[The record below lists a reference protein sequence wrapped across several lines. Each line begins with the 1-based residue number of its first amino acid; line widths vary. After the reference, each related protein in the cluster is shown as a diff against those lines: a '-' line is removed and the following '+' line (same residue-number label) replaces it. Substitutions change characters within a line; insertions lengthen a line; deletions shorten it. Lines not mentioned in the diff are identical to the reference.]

1 MTKIALIT
9 GANRGL
15 GRQTALDIARQG
27 GDVIVT
33 CRGNIEQAEAV
44 VADIH
49 ALGRKAIA
57 LPLDMAQTASF
68 PAFADSLRTA
78 LGSVWGRDTFDHLI
92 NNAGHGEFAP
102 LAETREAQ
110 FDGLFN
116 VHVKGVFFLVQT
128 LPLLA
133 DGGRIVNFSSGLTR
147 VSYPGFSAYAAAK
160 AAVEMLSVYMAREL
174 GGRGITVNT
183 VAPGAIAT
191 DFGGGLVRDD
201 SGINAQF
208 AAMTALGRVGVPEDI
223 GPMIASLLRDD
234 NRWVTAQRI
243 EVSGGQTI

>member
-15 GRQTALDIARQG
+15 GRQTALDIARRG

-33 CRGNIEQAEAV
+33 YRGSLEQAEAV
-44 VADIH
+44 VADIR

-68 PAFADSLRTA
+68 PAFADSLGSA
-78 LGSVWGRDTFDHLI
+78 LASVWGRATFDHLI

-128 LPLLA
+128 LLPLLA

-147 VSYPGFSAYAAAK
+147 VSYLASPPTPPPKRLWNAERVHGPRAGRARHHRQYHRPRRYRHRFWRWAGAGRRRGK
-160 AAVEMLSVYMAREL
+160 RAVCRHDGAGT
-174 GGRGITVNT
+174 GGRSRGYW
-183 VAPGAIAT
+183 ADDRQPAT
-191 DFGGGLVRDD
+191 R
-201 SGINAQF
+201 
-208 AAMTALGRVGVPEDI
+208 R
-223 GPMIASLLRDD
+223 
-234 NRWVTAQRI
+234 
-243 EVSGGQTI
+243 

>member
-33 CRGNIEQAEAV
+33 YRGSLEQAEAV
-44 VADIH
+44 VADIR

-68 PAFADSLRTA
+68 PAFADSLGSA
-78 LGSVWGRDTFDHLI
+78 LASVWGRATFDHLI

-128 LPLLA
+128 LLPLLA

-183 VAPGAIAT
+183 
-191 DFGGGLVRDD
+191 
-201 SGINAQF
+201 
-208 AAMTALGRVGVPEDI
+208 
-223 GPMIASLLRDD
+223 
-234 NRWVTAQRI
+234 
-243 EVSGGQTI
+243 

>member
-33 CRGNIEQAEAV
+33 YRGSLEQAEAV
-44 VADIH
+44 VADIR

-57 LPLDMAQTASF
+57 LPLDIGANRQL
-68 PAFADSLRTA
+68 PGLRRQPRQRA
-78 LGSVWGRDTFDHLI
+78 GQRLGAGHFDHLI

-128 LPLLA
+128 P
-133 DGGRIVNFSSGLTR
+133 
-147 VSYPGFSAYAAAK
+147 AAA
-160 AAVEMLSVYMAREL
+160 A
-174 GGRGITVNT
+174 GRRR
-183 VAPGAIAT
+183 A
-191 DFGGGLVRDD
+191 DR
-201 SGINAQF
+201 
-208 AAMTALGRVGVPEDI
+208 
-223 GPMIASLLRDD
+223 
-234 NRWVTAQRI
+234 
-243 EVSGGQTI
+243 

>member
-1 MTKIALIT
+1 MSSSP
-9 GANRGL
+9 
-15 GRQTALDIARQG
+15 TA
-27 GDVIVT
+27 
-33 CRGNIEQAEAV
+33 AV
-44 VADIH
+44 S
-49 ALGRKAIA
+49 AIA

-68 PAFADSLRTA
+68 PAFADSLGSA
-78 LGSVWGRDTFDHLI
+78 LASVWGRATFDHLI

-128 LPLLA
+128 LLPLLA

-174 GGRGITVNT
+174 GGHHRQYHRPRGYRHRFWRR
-183 VAPGAIAT
+183 AGAGRR
-191 DFGGGLVRDD
+191 GG
-201 SGINAQF
+201 
-208 AAMTALGRVGVPEDI
+208 
-223 GPMIASLLRDD
+223 
-234 NRWVTAQRI
+234 
-243 EVSGGQTI
+243 

>member
-33 CRGNIEQAEAV
+33 YRGSLEQAEAV
-44 VADIH
+44 VADIR

-68 PAFADSLRTA
+68 PAFADSLGSA
-78 LGSVWGRDTFDHLI
+78 LASVWGRATFDHLI

-128 LPLLA
+128 LLPLLA
-133 DGGRIVNFSSGLTR
+133 DGGRIVNFSSGLLRLRRRQSGCGDAER
-147 VSYPGFSAYAAAK
+147 VHGPRAGRARHHRQYHRPRRYRHRFWRWAGAGRRRGK
-160 AAVEMLSVYMAREL
+160 RAVCRHDGAGT
-174 GGRGITVNT
+174 GGRSRGYW
-183 VAPGAIAT
+183 ADDRQPAT
-191 DFGGGLVRDD
+191 R
-201 SGINAQF
+201 
-208 AAMTALGRVGVPEDI
+208 R
-223 GPMIASLLRDD
+223 
-234 NRWVTAQRI
+234 
-243 EVSGGQTI
+243 

>member
-33 CRGNIEQAEAV
+33 YRGSLEQAEAV
-44 VADIH
+44 VADIR

-68 PAFADSLRTA
+68 PAFADSLGSA
-78 LGSVWGRDTFDHLI
+78 LASVWGRATFDHLI

-128 LPLLA
+128 LLPLLA
-133 DGGRIVNFSSGLTR
+133 DGGRIVNSFLRADPRLLSWLLRLRRRQSGCGDAER
-147 VSYPGFSAYAAAK
+147 VHGPRAGRARHHRQYHRPRRYRHRFWRWAGAGRRRGK
-160 AAVEMLSVYMAREL
+160 RAVCRHDGAGT
-174 GGRGITVNT
+174 GGRSRGYW
-183 VAPGAIAT
+183 ADDRQPAT
-191 DFGGGLVRDD
+191 R
-201 SGINAQF
+201 
-208 AAMTALGRVGVPEDI
+208 R
-223 GPMIASLLRDD
+223 
-234 NRWVTAQRI
+234 
-243 EVSGGQTI
+243 

>member
-15 GRQTALDIARQG
+15 GRQTALDIARRVG
-27 GDVIVT
+27 MSSSPT
-33 CRGNIEQAEAV
+33 AAV
-44 VADIH
+44 SNRRKRWSPTSAP
-49 ALGRKAIA
+49 LGRKAIA

-68 PAFADSLRTA
+68 PAFADSLGSA
-78 LGSVWGRDTFDHLI
+78 LASVWGRATFDHLI

-128 LPLLA
+128 LLPLLA

-147 VSYPGFSAYAAAK
+147 VSYPRLLRLRRRQSGCGDAERVHGPRAGRARHHRQYHRPRRYRHRFWRWAGAGRRRGK
-160 AAVEMLSVYMAREL
+160 RAVCRHDGAGT
-174 GGRGITVNT
+174 GGRSRGYW
-183 VAPGAIAT
+183 ADDRQPAT
-191 DFGGGLVRDD
+191 R
-201 SGINAQF
+201 
-208 AAMTALGRVGVPEDI
+208 R
-223 GPMIASLLRDD
+223 
-234 NRWVTAQRI
+234 
-243 EVSGGQTI
+243 

>member
-1 MTKIALIT
+1 MAFDFTGKRVWVT
-9 GANRGL
+9 GAGRGI
-15 GRQTALDIARQG
+15 GREVATQFVAAGAVVVGLDLAFPEADYPYATRLLDI
-27 GDVIVT
+27 GDSK
-33 CRGNIEQAEAV
+33 AV
-44 VADIH
+44 
-49 ALGRKAIA
+49 
-57 LPLDMAQTASF
+57 
-68 PAFADSLRTA
+68 
-78 LGSVWGRDTFDHLI
+78 
-92 NNAGHGEFAP
+92 NACCA
-102 LAETREAQ
+102 A
-110 FDGLFN
+110 
-116 VHVKGVFFLVQT
+116 
-128 LPLLA
+128 LLA

-160 AAVEMLSVYMAREL
+160 AAVEMLSGYMAREL

-183 VAPGAIAT
+183 IAPGAIAT

-201 SGINAQF
+201 AGVNAQF

>member
-33 CRGNIEQAEAV
+33 YRGSLEQAEAV
-44 VADIH
+44 VADIR
-49 ALGRKAIA
+49 ALGRKVIA

-68 PAFADSLRTA
+68 PAFADSLGSA
-78 LGSVWGRDTFDHLI
+78 LASVWGRATFDHLI

-116 VHVKGVFFLVQT
+116 VHVKGVFFSYKPCCRCWQT
-128 LPLLA
+128 A
-133 DGGRIVNFSSGLTR
+133 GGSLTFP
-147 VSYPGFSAYAAAK
+147 PG
-160 AAVEMLSVYMAREL
+160 
-174 GGRGITVNT
+174 
-183 VAPGAIAT
+183 
-191 DFGGGLVRDD
+191 
-201 SGINAQF
+201 
-208 AAMTALGRVGVPEDI
+208 
-223 GPMIASLLRDD
+223 
-234 NRWVTAQRI
+234 
-243 EVSGGQTI
+243 

>member
-68 PAFADSLRTA
+68 PAFADSLGGDPFLRGVLVTGVA
-78 LGSVWGRDTFDHLI
+78 RGSLAARIGVRPRDVIRRIDGREVASVSDLQRAR
-92 NNAGHGEFAP
+92 AGSEVVI
-102 LAETREAQ
+102 LR
-110 FDGLFN
+110 
-116 VHVKGVFFLVQT
+116 
-128 LPLLA
+128 
-133 DGGRIVNFSSGLTR
+133 GGRELTGR
-147 VSYPGFSAYAAAK
+147 MPG
-160 AAVEMLSVYMAREL
+160 
-174 GGRGITVNT
+174 
-183 VAPGAIAT
+183 
-191 DFGGGLVRDD
+191 
-201 SGINAQF
+201 
-208 AAMTALGRVGVPEDI
+208 
-223 GPMIASLLRDD
+223 
-234 NRWVTAQRI
+234 
-243 EVSGGQTI
+243 

>member
-33 CRGNIEQAEAV
+33 YRGNIEQAEAV
-44 VADIH
+44 VANIH

-57 LPLDMAQTASF
+57 LPLDMAQTTRF
-68 PAFADSLRTA
+68 PAFADSLSAA
-78 LGSVWGRDTFDHLI
+78 LASVWGRNTFDHLI

-128 LPLLA
+128 MLPLLA

-160 AAVEMLSVYMAREL
+160 AAVEMLSVYMAR
-174 GGRGITVNT
+174 
-183 VAPGAIAT
+183 
-191 DFGGGLVRDD
+191 GLVRDD
-201 SGINAQF
+201 AGVNAQF

>member
-33 CRGNIEQAEAV
+33 YRGSLEQAEAV
-44 VADIH
+44 VADIR

-68 PAFADSLRTA
+68 PAFADSLGSA
-78 LGSVWGRDTFDHLI
+78 LASVWGRATFDHLI

-128 LPLLA
+128 LLPLLA

-147 VSYPGFSAYAAAK
+147 V
-160 AAVEMLSVYMAREL
+160 LSW
-174 GGRGITVNT
+174 
-183 VAPGAIAT
+183 
-191 DFGGGLVRDD
+191 
-201 SGINAQF
+201 
-208 AAMTALGRVGVPEDI
+208 
-223 GPMIASLLRDD
+223 LLRL
-234 NRWVTAQRI
+234 RRRQ
-243 EVSGGQTI
+243 SGCGDAERVYGPRAGRARHHRQYHRPRGYRHRFWRRAGAGRRGG